1 MIKLHNYFNF
11 GKYSGMRVSTVCEI
25 DPNYI
30 FWCMS
35 NTDYTFSSEVYR
47 SARAHRKLIRSQGKP
62 FF

>member
-11 GKYSGMRVSTVCEI
+11 GKYAGMRVSTVCEM

-35 NTDYTFSSEVYR
+35 NTDYTFSSDVYR
-47 SARAHRKLIRSQGKP
+47 AARNNRKFIRAQSKA